1 VEEDS
6 VFADFEDHC
15 WKDFVP
21 PEILKIYEPYHRK
34 THVGERP
41 ALVMIDLYNLVY
53 EGGARPV
60 HELVAKHPSS
70 CGEYAHAAIA
80 PIKSLLAAA
89 RQAGIP
95 VIHVTY
101 DDRPETDH
109 KAMHPT
115 HRPKPKYDPAAYQI
129 RSEFAPAADEQYIY
143 KKRASAFYGT
153 PLSTSLVQLGVQS
166 VIIAGETT
174 SGCVRA
180 SAVDSYSHGFHT
192 VVVEECVFDRSIVSH
207 KVNLFDLHHKYA
219 DVMRVAE
226 VVSALSNLKTQT
238 AR

>member
-1 VEEDS
+1 MTQ
-6 VFADFEDHC
+6 FEDHC
-15 WKDFVP
+15 WKGMIP
-21 PEILKIYEPYHRK
+21 PQILKVYEPYQRK
-34 THVGERP
+34 TYVGDRP
-41 ALVMIDLYNLVY
+41 ALVMIDLYNLVF
-53 EGGARPV
+53 EGGAHPV
-60 HELVAKHPSS
+60 HEIVERHPSS
-70 CGEYAHAAIA
+70 CGEYAHAAIE
-80 PIKSLLAAA
+80 PIKTLLAAA
-89 RQAGIP
+89 RKASIP

-115 HRPKPKYDPAAYQI
+115 NRPKPKYDAAAYRI
-129 RSEFAPAADEQYIY
+129 RKDFEPLAGEQYIY

-219 DVMRVAE
+219 DVIRVDE
-226 VVSALSNLKTQT
+226 VVSALSTMKKV
-238 AR
+238 